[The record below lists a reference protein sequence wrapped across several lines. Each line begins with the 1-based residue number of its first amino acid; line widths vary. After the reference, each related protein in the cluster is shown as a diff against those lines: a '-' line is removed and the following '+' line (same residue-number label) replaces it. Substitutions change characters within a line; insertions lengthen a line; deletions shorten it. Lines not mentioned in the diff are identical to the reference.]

1 MKKGLLLGGG
11 FLALFLAYRYY
22 NKKNSNMIEVKKNEK
37 LKADYLAE
45 LEKSKVRS
53 ELTMKDIPNLKKDN
67 PNLSVL
73 ELRQIVLKNKQNS
86 TKYEI

>member
-73 ELRQIVLKNKQNS
+73 ELRQIV
-86 TKYEI
+86 